1 MNVPAESLSDPMI
14 LFHQWFE
21 EAQKLPMREPTCM
34 ALATSTAEG
43 VPSVRI
49 VLLKQYTENGFYFF
63 TNLTSRK
70 GRELIE
76 NPHAA
81 LCFYWMDL
89 GRQIRVEGTVERVTE
104 KEADDYFIT
113 RRRGSQIG
121 AWASKQSMVMEQES
135 DLVNR
140 VEEIT
145 QQFNGGPIPRPPF
158 WSGFCLKPETIEFWQ
173 EGKYRL
179 HQRIRYS
186 HLAANAW
193 KMERL
198 YP

>member
-1 MNVPAESLSDPMI
+1 MLVTPHTDPIVMFHEWYES
-14 LFHQWFE
+14 
-21 EAQKLPMREPTCM
+21 AQKLPLREPTSM
-34 ALATSTAEG
+34 VLATATPDG
-43 VPSVRI
+43 KPSVRI
-49 VLLKQYTENGFYFF
+49 VLLKAYNENGFYFY

-70 GRELIE
+70 GKELIE

-89 GRQIRVEGTVERVTE
+89 GRQVRVEGTVERVTE
-104 KEADDYFIT
+104 KEADDYFAC

-121 AWASKQSMVMEQES
+121 AWASKQSMVMEQEE
-135 DLVNR
+135 DLPKR

-145 QQFNGGPIPRPPF
+145 KQFNGGPIPRPPF

-173 EGKYRL
+173 EGEFRL
-179 HQRIRYS
+179 HQRLRFTRI
-186 HLAANAW
+186 AANAW
-193 KMERL
+193 RPERL